1 MPWAPEW
8 MGANI
13 CPCSGCLMASIDY
26 EITPMKNNP
35 DFDSLAA
42 LQARLKQFAVARD
55 WEQFHSPKNLAMAM
69 AGEVG
74 EVMEHLQWLSAEQS
88 DALPEDTREALA
100 LELADVLFYLL
111 RLADR
116 LGISMADAASEKLA
130 INEQRYPA
138 GRVRGSS
145 RKYNEYE

>member
-1 MPWAPEW
+1 MQNGGGAASRHWQQTDRSKRESWA
-8 MGANI
+8 MKQDQ
-13 CPCSGCLMASIDY
+13 DY
-26 EITPMKNNP
+26 
-35 DFDSLAA
+35 DSLAA
-42 LQARLKQFAVARD
+42 LQARLKQFAVERD

-88 DALPEDTREALA
+88 EALPDNTRDALA

-111 RLADR
+111 RLAER
-116 LGISMADAASEKLA
+116 LDISMAEVAQAKLS

-138 GRVRGSS
+138 ERVRGSS
-145 RKYNEYE
+145 RKYNEYD

>member
-1 MPWAPEW
+1 MKQDQ
-8 MGANI
+8 
-13 CPCSGCLMASIDY
+13 DY
-26 EITPMKNNP
+26 
-35 DFDSLAA
+35 DSLAA
-42 LQARLKQFAVARD
+42 LQARLKQFAVERD

-88 DALPEDTREALA
+88 EALPDNTRDALA

-111 RLADR
+111 RLAER
-116 LGISMADAASEKLA
+116 LDISMAEVAQAKLS

-138 GRVRGSS
+138 ERVRGSS
-145 RKYNEYE
+145 RKYNEYD

>member
-1 MPWAPEW
+1 
-8 MGANI
+8 
-13 CPCSGCLMASIDY
+13 
-26 EITPMKNNP
+26 MKQ
-35 DFDSLAA
+35 DQEYDSLAA
-42 LQARLKQFAVARD
+42 LQARLKQFAVERD

-88 DALPEDTREALA
+88 EVLPDNTRDALA

-111 RLADR
+111 RLAER
-116 LGISMADAASEKLA
+116 LDISMAEVARAKLS

-138 GRVRGSS
+138 ERVRGSS
-145 RKYNEYE
+145 RKYNEYD